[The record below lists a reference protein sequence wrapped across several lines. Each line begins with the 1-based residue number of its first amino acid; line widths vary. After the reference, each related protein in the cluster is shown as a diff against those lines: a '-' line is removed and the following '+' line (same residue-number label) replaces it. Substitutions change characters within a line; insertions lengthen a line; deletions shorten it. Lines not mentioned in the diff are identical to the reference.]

1 MEVFESINGQLI
13 WNSGYTRGLSLI
25 VNQTE
30 YNSAS
35 STSYPDGTYV
45 FNGFNDNKTNPAQL
59 NSIEIANGIKAIVW
73 AVDIWKDVGDGRW
86 NSNYV
91 AAQLL

>member
-1 MEVFESINGQLI
+1 MEQFESVNGQLI
-13 WNSGYTRGLSLI
+13 GNSGDTRGLSLT

-35 STSYPDGTYV
+35 STSYTDGTYV
-45 FNGFNDNKTNPAQL
+45 FNGFNENKQNPAQL

-73 AVDIWKDVGDGRW
+73 AVDIWKQPQGIHHPC
-86 NSNYV
+86 
-91 AAQLL
+91 